1 MYLKNS
7 EQQFV
12 SKNGTMYADYVFG
25 AMTYEEYYRNEID
38 QANRKLEQL
47 NKEIAEEKQMRKQ
60 LAKELIEL
68 VEKQNDKEL
77 LELVKKILSKE
88 RHD

>member
-12 SKNGTMYADYVFG
+12 SKNGTTYANYVFG
-25 AMTYEEYYRNEID
+25 GMTYEEYYRNE
-38 QANRKLEQL
+38 LEQL
-47 NKEIAEEKQMRKQ
+47 NKEIAEAKQMRKQ
-60 LAKELIEL
+60 QYKELIEL
-68 VEKQNDKEL
+68 IEKQNDKEL